1 MSGAWFTP
9 AARQE
14 DERDYDDYGLAPSSC
29 FASTSARSMPWDPGG
44 GRGVPSA
51 SQPAPGA
58 YDVSGY
64 RAMATLKSPHSAK
77 SAAFASSAGRFP
89 KTRAAGSEAYLDP
102 SDDNSMT
109 RSGGGTILQRSAS
122 FASTSRR
129 LKEQK
134 TISPGPGAYTPT
146 TASAYTPRSIANMPS
161 ASYASG
167 SSRSLP
173 YERTVSAAPPPT
185 CYQPSPAEEYRGRG
199 HGPGL
204 GFKADVSSK
213 SAASMRLTSPRFADG
228 HYSRYKN
235 ELPGPGAYNALEA
248 DPRTLASAYSTTG
261 KRLPATT
268 SERRVFE
275 GDSRTPGAG
284 TYEPYGPAAGGCSG
298 AFVPS
303 ASFRS
308 TSSRL
313 KPHKTISPGPGNYEP
328 NDGLAT
334 ASQAGNR
341 PTIRRSASF
350 GSTSQRFRS
359 KPTDVPGPGSYHRTM
374 PYKKGSLYA
383 SGSVDDSAISP
394 RFQKSTAAGTLSRSP
409 RRAVGTN
416 SVHLSVSASFA
427 SGSERTQLPNNR
439 SAREVPGPGS
449 YPSPN
454 PIADYARPV
463 RRSAS
468 FASTS
473 ERLRRPPKAATS
485 TPPPGAYDP
494 QLVSKGRAHTGASVR
509 YSMHSDSRAGVRS
522 RARGYRSNLG

>member
-1 MSGAWFTP
+1 MSATTTTT
-9 AARQE
+9 ARTL
-14 DERDYDDYGLAPSSC
+14 R
-29 FASTSARSMPWDPGG
+29 ASRHQRALPWDPGG

-275 GDSRTPGAG
+275 GDSCTPGAG

-359 KPTDVPGPGSYHRTM
+359 KPTDVPGPTRTM
-374 PYKKGSLYA
+374 PYKKGLYA

-394 RFQKSTAAGTLSRSP
+394 RFRRAP
-409 RRAVGTN
+409 RRAPQPLAAPRRWHQLRPSQRLCQLRLV
-416 SVHLSVSASFA
+416 
-427 SGSERTQLPNNR
+427 ERTQLPNNR